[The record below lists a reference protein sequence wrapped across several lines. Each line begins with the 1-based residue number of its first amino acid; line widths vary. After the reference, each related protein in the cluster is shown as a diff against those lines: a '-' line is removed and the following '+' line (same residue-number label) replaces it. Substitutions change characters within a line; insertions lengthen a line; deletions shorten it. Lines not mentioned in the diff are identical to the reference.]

1 MTTVLLVDDHPVYR
15 RGLGVLLRAAGF
27 EVVGEAASGIEAI
40 AAVATHRPDVVVM
53 DLGLP
58 ELGGTAATE
67 RILVEYPATRI
78 VVVTMFGD
86 EESVRAAL
94 AAGAVGYVL
103 KDSPP
108 EQVEAAVVAAAAGAR
123 LLGPG
128 VPFPAALPTV
138 EHPEALQMLTPRE
151 RDVALLLAKGL
162 SNRTIGDRLGVSD
175 KTVANYVAGLRAKL
189 GAADRHH
196 AAQIVR
202 GESG

>member
-27 EVVGEAASGIEAI
+27 DVVGEAASGLEAI
-40 AAVATHRPDVVVM
+40 AVVATHRPDVVLM
-53 DLGLP
+53 DLGMP

-67 RILVEYPATRI
+67 RILAEYPATRV

-108 EQVEAAVVAAAAGAR
+108 AQVEAAVVAAASGAR

-128 VPFPAALPTV
+128 VPFPAATPAATQ
-138 EHPEALQMLTPRE
+138 PEAFRLLTARE
-151 RDVALLLAKGL
+151 RDVAALLAKGL
-162 SNRTIGDRLGVSD
+162 SNRTIGERLGVSD
-175 KTVANYVAGLRAKL
+175 KTVANYVAGLRLKL
-189 GAADRHH
+189 GAVDRHD
-196 AAQIVR
+196 AARIVR
-202 GESG
+202 GDG